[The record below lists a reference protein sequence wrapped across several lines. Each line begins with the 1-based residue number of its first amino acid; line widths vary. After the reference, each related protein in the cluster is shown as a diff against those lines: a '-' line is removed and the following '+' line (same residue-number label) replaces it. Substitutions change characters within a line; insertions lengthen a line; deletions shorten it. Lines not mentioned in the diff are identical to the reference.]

1 MGPGRFE
8 DSSAAPIN
16 QVARRG
22 RGEYDIDES
31 IDVCQRTPGTVHAA
45 GTAERFL
52 EEKGDESA
60 LIHWGRTFNGR

>member
-1 MGPGRFE
+1 MTLM
-8 DSSAAPIN
+8 
-16 QVARRG
+16 
-22 RGEYDIDES
+22 ES